1 MVMRTETIEQRI
13 RAKAYALWQE
23 DGSME
28 GCADEYWRKARSL
41 VETEIAEETRR
52 HGAVNGAV
60 GQAHAQAAPK
70 QVLLTSATARPAC

>member
-1 MVMRTETIEQRI
+1 MQAKTIEQRI

-41 VETEIAEETRR
+41 VEAEIAEEERR
-52 HGAVNGAV
+52 CGASDNGTGAED
-60 GQAHAQAAPK
+60 GEFA
-70 QVLLTSATARPAC
+70 SDD

>member
-1 MVMRTETIEQRI
+1 MQAATTEERI

-41 VETEIAEETRR
+41 VEAEIAEEERGHR
-52 HGAVNGAV
+52 AINGTM
-60 GQAHAQAAPK
+60 GQAPPQAP
-70 QVLLTSATARPAC
+70 VDTSSD